1 MSEELQNSDNEVPF
15 EEEIRVLVKALAQKL
30 KDTRID
36 VNTMAKYFKD
46 ENVHLK
52 GSIEKII
59 EDTQNIDDTI
69 GALAEEVEKIQKDV
83 SSLLNFGGGSAGGN
97 VSDSALKAI
106 FEDMAERDN
115 KLVERVQQIVNEA
128 LGGVKAGVKAKPRKK
143 FLGIF

>member
-1 MSEELQNSDNEVPF
+1 MSEELQNSANEVSF

-30 KDTRID
+30 KDIRID

-59 EDTQNIDDTI
+59 EDTQNLDDTI
-69 GALAEEVEKIQKDV
+69 GALAEEVEKTQKDV

-128 LGGVKAGVKAKPRKK
+128 LGGVKAKPRKK

>member
-59 EDTQNIDDTI
+59 EDTQNLDDTI

-106 FEDMAERDN
+106 FDDMTERDN

-128 LGGVKAGVKAKPRKK
+128 LGSVKAKPRKK

>member
-1 MSEELQNSDNEVPF
+1 MSEELQNSANEVSF

-59 EDTQNIDDTI
+59 EDTQNRDDTV
-69 GALAEEVEKIQKDV
+69 GALAEEGE
-83 SSLLNFGGGSAGGN
+83 AGT
-97 VSDSALKAI
+97 
-106 FEDMAERDN
+106 
-115 KLVERVQQIVNEA
+115 
-128 LGGVKAGVKAKPRKK
+128 
-143 FLGIF
+143 

>member
-59 EDTQNIDDTI
+59 EDTQNLDDTI

-83 SSLLNFGGGSAGGN
+83 SSLLNFGGSAGGN

-106 FEDMAERDN
+106 FEDMTERDN

-128 LGGVKAGVKAKPRKK
+128 LGGVKAKPRKK

>member
-1 MSEELQNSDNEVPF
+1 MSEELQNSANEVSF

-59 EDTQNIDDTI
+59 EDTQNLDDTI

-97 VSDSALKAI
+97 VSDSTLKAI
-106 FEDMAERDN
+106 FDDMTERDN

-128 LGGVKAGVKAKPRKK
+128 LGGAKAKPRKK